1 MPNTLW
7 QNLKALWSAWKRIAH
22 KIGNFQARV
31 LLTILYVIV
40 VLPFGLIAR
49 LFSDSL
55 QIKKRP
61 TKWTE
66 IPVEVHDMSWAQK
79 Q

>member
-1 MPNTLW
+1 MANAAAENLKTLW
-7 QNLKALWSAWKRIAH
+7 QAWKRLAK

-31 LLTILYVIV
+31 FLTLLYAIV
-40 VLPFGLIAR
+40 VLPFGVMVR

-55 QIKKRP
+55 HTKKRP
-61 TKWTE
+61 TSWTE
-66 IPVEVHDMSWAQK
+66 HPAEVHDMSWAQR

>member
-1 MPNTLW
+1 MANAAAANLKTLW
-7 QNLKALWSAWKRIAH
+7 EAWKRLAK

-31 LLTILYVIV
+31 FLTLLYVIV
-40 VLPFGLIAR
+40 VLPFGLMVR

-55 QIKKRP
+55 RIKNRP

-66 IPVEVHDMSWAQK
+66 QPAEVHDMSWAQR

>member
-1 MPNTLW
+1 MANAAAENLRTLW
-7 QNLKALWSAWKRIAH
+7 EAWKRLA
-22 KIGNFQARV
+22 KRIGNFQARV
-31 LLTILYVIV
+31 FLTLLYAIV
-40 VLPFGLIAR
+40 VLPFGLMVR

-55 QIKKRP
+55 HIKNRP

-66 IPVEVHDMSWAQK
+66 HPAEVHDMSWAQR

>member
-1 MPNTLW
+1 MANAAAENLRTLW
-7 QNLKALWSAWKRIAH
+7 EVWKRLAK

-31 LLTILYVIV
+31 FLTLLYAIV
-40 VLPFGLIAR
+40 VLPFGLMVR

-55 QIKKRP
+55 HIKSRP

-66 IPVEVHDMSWAQK
+66 HPAEVHDMSWAQR

>member
-1 MPNTLW
+1 MANAALENLKTLW
-7 QNLKALWSAWKRIAH
+7 ETWKRLAK

-31 LLTILYVIV
+31 FLTLLYAVV
-40 VLPFGLIAR
+40 VLPFGLIVR

-55 QIKKRP
+55 HIKHRP

-66 IPVEVHDMSWAQK
+66 HPAEVHDMSWAQR

>member
-1 MPNTLW
+1 MASAAAENSKTLW
-7 QNLKALWSAWKRIAH
+7 EAWKRLAK

-31 LLTILYVIV
+31 FLTLLYAIV
-40 VLPFGLIAR
+40 VLPFGLIVR

-55 QIKKRP
+55 HLKNRP

-66 IPVEVHDMSWAQK
+66 RPAEVHDMSWAQR